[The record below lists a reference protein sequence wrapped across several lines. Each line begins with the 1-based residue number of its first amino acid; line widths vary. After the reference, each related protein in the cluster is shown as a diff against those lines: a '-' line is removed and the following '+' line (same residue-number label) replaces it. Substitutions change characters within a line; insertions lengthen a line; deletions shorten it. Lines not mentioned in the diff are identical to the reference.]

1 MAQIFSNFIKNG
13 YVPHLHFG
21 ADQWVRQNEVN
32 IGKDYLFI
40 PKEKLNKQS
49 LLVKK
54 YKMLK
59 ILARTTMS
67 TECYEEERFRHIT

>member
-1 MAQIFSNFIKNG
+1 MAQIFSKFYKNG

-40 PKEKLNKQS
+40 PKKKLNKQS

-54 YKMLK
+54 YKNAK
-59 ILARTTMS
+59 NPCKNNNEYRY
-67 TECYEEERFRHIT
+67 YEEERFRHIT